1 MELFNRLMKKPLK
14 LAIVVI
20 ILILI
25 VIAIRQGLLPT
36 TLQIFQKTDKPQ
48 VDNKNAPIS

>member
-1 MELFNRLMKKPLK
+1 MELLNRLMKNPLK

-25 VIAIRQGLLPT
+25 VLAIRQDLLPT
-36 TLQIFQKTDKPQ
+36 TIQIFQKTDKPQ
-48 VDNKNAPIS
+48 DNNKNAPIS